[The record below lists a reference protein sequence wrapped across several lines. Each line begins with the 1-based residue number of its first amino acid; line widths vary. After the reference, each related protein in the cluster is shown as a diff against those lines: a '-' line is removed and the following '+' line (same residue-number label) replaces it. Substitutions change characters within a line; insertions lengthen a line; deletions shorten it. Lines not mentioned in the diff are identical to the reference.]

1 MIEVFKTTLNLEELK
16 AKREKLNARNFEIQ
30 LLGGSIGKSDK
41 LIEDFGMCASLLD
54 NVISV
59 HTALTNKEGIMPGGN
74 CDIGYLYER
83 NVMLAL
89 DDACF
94 IANIAALNQ
103 SHRVGVVIHNSL
115 SYEQFSRNPYFL
127 MIVTETLGALLMKY
141 PNIEFWIENVTPIC
155 KEHPITFKNGC
166 INDSADICKHLRQQ
180 FGDRIGAVFDTCH
193 AITTARILQ
202 DLGCD
207 YVFPGMLEAFSGVCK
222 EVHFANV
229 RGYGLKEGQH
239 GCGFDPANPT
249 DVVKLEGLLS
259 NCMEYFPNA
268 YLCYEITETD
278 YIVNQQTYETMNL
291 VNEILNN
298 R

>member
-1 MIEVFKTTLNLEELK
+1 MIEVFKTTLDLEELK

-41 LIEDFGMCASLLD
+41 LIKDFGMCASLLD

-59 HTALTNKEGIMPGGN
+59 HTALTSKEGIMPGGN

-94 IANIAALNQ
+94 IANIAGLNQ
-103 SHRVGVVIHNSL
+103 NHRVGVVIHNSL

-127 MIVTETLGALLMKY
+127 STVTEILGSMLTKY
-141 PNIEFWIENVTPIC
+141 PNIEFWIENVTPIY

-166 INDSADICKHLRQQ
+166 INDSADICKHLRQK

-202 DLGCD
+202 DLGWD
-207 YVFPGMLEAFSGVCK
+207 YVFPGMLEAFSDVCK

-278 YIVNQQTYETMNL
+278 YIVNQQTYGTINL
-291 VNEILNN
+291 VHEILNN

>member
-16 AKREKLNARNFEIQ
+16 AKRGKLNAKNFEIQ
-30 LLGGSIGKSDK
+30 LLGGSIGQSDK
-41 LIEDFGMCASLLD
+41 LIEDFGKCAPLLD
-54 NVISV
+54 NVVSV
-59 HTALTNKEGIMPGGN
+59 HTALTHKEGIMPGGN

-83 NVMLAL
+83 NVLLAL

-94 IANIAALNQ
+94 IANIAGLSQN
-103 SHRVGVVIHNSL
+103 HRVGVVIHNSL

-166 INDSADICKHLRQQ
+166 IADSADICKHLRQK
-180 FGDRIGAVFDTCH
+180 FGDRIGTVFDTCH
-193 AITTARILQ
+193 AITTARILE
-202 DLGCD
+202 DLGWD
-207 YVFPGMLEAFSGVCK
+207 YVFPDMLEAFSGVCK

-229 RGYGLKEGQH
+229 RGYGLKQGQH

-249 DVVKLEGLLS
+249 DVVKLEGLLA
-259 NCMEYFPNA
+259 NCVEYFPNA

-278 YIVNQQTYETMNL
+278 YIVNQQTCDTIGL
-291 VNEILNN
+291 VHNILNN
-298 R
+298 W

>member
-1 MIEVFKTTLNLEELK
+1 M
-16 AKREKLNARNFEIQ
+16 
-30 LLGGSIGKSDK
+30 LGGSIGKSDK

-166 INDSADICKHLRQQ
+166 INDSANICKHLRQQ
-180 FGDRIGAVFDTCH
+180 FGNRIGAVFDTCH

>member
-103 SHRVGVVIHNSL
+103 NHRVGVVIHNSL

-127 MIVTETLGALLMKY
+127 MTVMETLGALLMKY

-166 INDSADICKHLRQQ
+166 IADSADICKHLRQK
-180 FGDRIGAVFDTCH
+180 FGSRIGTVFDTCH
-193 AITTARILQ
+193 AITTARILE
-202 DLGCD
+202 DLGLD

-222 EVHFANV
+222 EVHFANI

-249 DVVKLEGLLS
+249 DVVKLEVLLS

-291 VNEILNN
+291 VHEILNN

>member
-1 MIEVFKTTLNLEELK
+1 MIEVFKTTLDLEELK

-30 LLGGSIGKSDK
+30 LLGSSIGKSDK
-41 LIEDFGMCASLLD
+41 LIEDFDMCAPLLD

-59 HTALTNKEGIMPGGN
+59 HTALTNKEGVMPGGN

-83 NVMLAL
+83 NVLLAL

-94 IANIAALNQ
+94 IANIAGLGQN
-103 SHRVGVVIHNSL
+103 HRVGVVIHNSL
-115 SYEQFSRNPYFL
+115 SYEQFSRNPYFI
-127 MIVTETLGALLMKY
+127 MTVTETLGALLMKY

-155 KEHPITFKNGC
+155 NEHPITFKNGC
-166 INDSADICKHLRQQ
+166 IADSADICNHLRQE
-180 FGDRIGAVFDTCH
+180 FGDRIGTVFDTCH
-193 AITTARILQ
+193 AITTARILE
-202 DLGCD
+202 DLGWG
-207 YVFPGMLEAFSGVCK
+207 YVYTDMLKAFSGVCK

-229 RGYGLKEGQH
+229 RGYGLKQGQH

-278 YIVNQQTYETMNL
+278 YTVNQQTYDTVNL
-291 VNEILNN
+291 VHEILNN

>member
-16 AKREKLNARNFEIQ
+16 AKKEKLNARNFEIQ

-141 PNIEFWIENVTPIC
+141 P
-155 KEHPITFKNGC
+155 
-166 INDSADICKHLRQQ
+166 
-180 FGDRIGAVFDTCH
+180 
-193 AITTARILQ
+193 
-202 DLGCD
+202 
-207 YVFPGMLEAFSGVCK
+207 
-222 EVHFANV
+222 
-229 RGYGLKEGQH
+229 
-239 GCGFDPANPT
+239 
-249 DVVKLEGLLS
+249 
-259 NCMEYFPNA
+259 
-268 YLCYEITETD
+268 
-278 YIVNQQTYETMNL
+278 
-291 VNEILNN
+291 
-298 R
+298 

>member
-1 MIEVFKTTLNLEELK
+1 MIEVFKTILNLEELK

-59 HTALTNKEGIMPGGN
+59 HTALTHKDGIMPGD

-83 NVMLAL
+83 SVMLAL

-115 SYEQFSRNPYFL
+115 SYKQFSRNPYFL
-127 MIVTETLGALLMKY
+127 TTVTDTLGTLLMKY
-141 PNIEFWIENVTPIC
+141 PNIEFWIENVTPIS
-155 KEHPITFKNGC
+155 KKHPITFKNGC
-166 INDSADICKHLRQQ
+166 INDSADICKHLRQK
-180 FGDRIGAVFDTCH
+180 FGSRIGTVFDTCH
-193 AITTARILQ
+193 AITTARILE
-202 DLGCD
+202 DLGLD
-207 YVFPGMLEAFSGVCK
+207 YVFPDMLEAFSGVCK
-222 EVHFANV
+222 EVHLANV
-229 RGYGLKEGQH
+229 RGYGLKKGQH

-249 DVVKLEGLLS
+249 DVVRLEGLLS